1 MDAFSIILKESVAI
15 IKSFMVK
22 QNFCLIGSN
31 ESPNVSDDSLPA
43 VLLIPGY
50 MCRKGCFIELYTKL
64 VSSGFRVF
72 MHEPSLLTS
81 SIKRHSK
88 QLREYVLKIKKEYNL
103 NSLFVIGYSMGGLIA
118 RDTFADEW
126 NDEFSLITQLY
137 TIATPN
143 NGTIISYFGIGL
155 CMNEMKPGSS
165 FIRELNTRDI
175 HWRAKITC
183 YSAQLD
189 GIILTDKN
197 VNLAGCRAFTV
208 PYVGHMSV
216 IDDQRFHDHIVEDM
230 RQFINRNQ

>member
-15 IKSFMVK
+15 IKSFTIK

-88 QLREYVLKIKKEYNL
+88 YLKRYVLKIKKEYNL

-118 RDTFADEW
+118 RQTFAEDW
-126 NDEFSLITQLY
+126 DNEFNFITQLY

-143 NGTIISYFGIGL
+143 NGTIISYFNIGS

-165 FIRELNTRDI
+165 FIRELNTKDI
-175 HWRAKITC
+175 YYRRKITC
-183 YSAQLD
+183 YSAELD
-189 GIILTDKN
+189 SIILTDRS
-197 VNLAGCRAFTV
+197 VNLIGCRAFV
-208 PYVGHMSV
+208 IPQVGHMSI
-216 IDDQRFHDHIVEDM
+216 IDDSCFHDHLIKDISRFVDT
-230 RQFINRNQ
+230 NQ